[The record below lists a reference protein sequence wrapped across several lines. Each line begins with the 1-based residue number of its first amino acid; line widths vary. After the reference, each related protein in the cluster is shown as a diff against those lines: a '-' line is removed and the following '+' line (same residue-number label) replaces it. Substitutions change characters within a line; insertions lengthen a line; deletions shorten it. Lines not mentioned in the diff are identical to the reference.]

1 MKAEPRSPQTIAEFK
16 VTNGKLMEEV
26 IKLRQEL
33 GTMSVV
39 NESFLTDEKERNN
52 EVIQLTQGNDSKQLI
67 INRFLKIAGTNST
80 IDALLTLTHSHGLGE
95 MFNYFTATASLLV
108 KASSSSLTQ
117 TKGK

>member
-39 NESFLTDEKERNN
+39 NESFLKDEVERNN

-67 INRFLKIAGTNST
+67 ITRFLKLAGTTPTNN
-80 IDALLTLTHSHGLGE
+80 APLTLPNSLRLGG
-95 MFNYFTATASLLV
+95 MSN
-108 KASSSSLTQ
+108 
-117 TKGK
+117 